1 MADQSAQDATT
12 SVWLPYTLRWPCF
25 LAISV
30 FACLLEI
37 AVVVV
42 HSISWRNAGLVTDNG
57 SGILQVGS
65 KFAPTLLATI
75 YVFLASV
82 LLDDVKRTEPFA
94 RLCSPDG
101 APADLSVSWT
111 ADAWWDALF
120 NSFPNRR
127 KKTSW
132 ALLCATLAFIFGFT
146 IISPLSS
153 SLIVS
158 QTVIMNQKTQFRQLN
173 IGPERPIKTQPVSE
187 TYYRTI
193 SSILRNVTT
202 SAWISDKYAIVPF
215 WPTSIDTAPLGPIL
229 FDTDQSWE
237 ATTLIFS
244 TELICEPIRLINTSD
259 TKVDGGDLS
268 LLDGKN
274 ATISSQG
281 EGCSI
286 NLQYGE
292 LGYFALFGG
301 IVWATLNE
309 AWGDSANVAMS
320 GGNKCSQDEFYI
332 SAIPSAET
340 FIVGEACKAS
350 YFVGRSIAR
359 VSLVNGQTLVHI
371 DERQYYANREPMPQ
385 TIGNESTLQSAFLSS
400 DWGVHLSA
408 SDITM
413 YSQAGDTTR
422 VVYEG
427 PGNILGAVYDFSPD
441 GMRADSAE
449 RRMNI
454 TQRIKQRFF
463 GELVRD
469 TFNEYQFDELTDTS
483 GIIITSPRRLVVVSA
498 VAITLEVIL
507 LIIIVLLS
515 TTFVLTRPT
524 RRPLGLSADP
534 TPTMNIG
541 KLLSDDDKTMRT
553 FLGSTPGTK
562 DDAKA
567 TLIGHQYR
575 IEGGKLRLVSGKP
588 TSNDTNT
595 NSTHIGP
602 RKDLSQSQKSK
613 DEPDNPT
620 IFGIWSLLLLIVLLT
635 SVMISILTLYI
646 YSLKHNLYQKAFVYT
661 VSVSFGGVDLGDVNP
676 ASILTTL
683 PFLALAMGPVPGYK
697 GASIS
702 YRSSYLLWASFQAA
716 KRKHWRDPPVTIAM
730 SSLWSRQPGE
740 ISVTMQIPK
749 TLDLRQVPILSTGQ
763 VSHSPRG
770 LDRRSTGLANL
781 FGNLRASWVYG
792 AVVQLSLNGPE
803 PSWSSQGWNF
813 VPVDLTPTKNDGS
826 TLLHTTKNAS
836 SSVDSWLTKV
846 TLETEGIRGRLECSE
861 YDFLDNTS
869 LWLTEWRLPEGA
881 KLNPQISHGYELSRN
896 LYLGLYDP
904 NTYYWY
910 PSQEPESD
918 LEDLDH
924 RRTTLFS
931 SDRRL
936 QCCQNGTGDDISQAS
951 IGYWSPNLVNPQTY
965 YPAIS
970 ESWPANFT
978 VKWIRGRAVEANLLK
993 SRGAEEVRLIWTE
1006 RPQITALNCMPVIE
1020 TANASVT
1027 VDATN
1032 GRVLDFRLSSEPQ
1045 GDEFAW
1051 TDDFLAYRTPDGYS
1065 YTETDV
1071 NMTTSHGILFTL
1083 GLLGAADL
1091 ENFIGATFIGDV
1103 PGSEA
1108 FAISEAER
1116 LEEQT
1121 FNIRQSGLNVDY
1133 MSYAMLSLA
1142 NNNHSALLDAEVLRS
1157 AAQKTFSTFFQHYVN
1172 NNVSLVSGGYVYQ
1185 SSGERLPT
1193 DIGEPFEGNFP
1204 NKTTTTTTAG
1214 SDANDNGT
1222 AKMVNSVVSR
1232 PMEILSMSE
1241 PAAWICVFILGY
1253 LITTCILLTI
1263 ASRNYNRLLL
1273 QEVNSI
1279 ADVASLIAGSNRL
1292 LKAARERSLENLKH
1306 DDVFEAILDWFLTE
1320 QGDLRWGI
1328 EIVGKPDASGSP
1340 ARSMRDS
1347 LEFMHSEGSDSDTE
1361 EDARWYETVVSEI
1374 MAVGR

>member
-1 MADQSAQDATT
+1 M
-12 SVWLPYTLRWPCF
+12 VWLPYTLRWPCF
-25 LAISV
+25 LAIAV

-37 AVVVV
+37 ALVVV

-94 RLCSPDG
+94 RLCSPNG

-120 NSFPNRR
+120 SSFPNRR

-132 ALLCATLAFIFGFT
+132 ALLCATLSFIFGFT

-173 IGPERPIKTQPVSE
+173 IGPERPINTQPVSE

-237 ATTLIFS
+237 ATTSIFS
-244 TELICEPIRLINTSD
+244 TELICEPIRLINTTD
-259 TKVDGGDLS
+259 TKVGGGDLS

-274 ATISSQG
+274 AIISSQG
-281 EGCSI
+281 GCSI

-292 LGYFALFGG
+292 LGHFALFGG

-309 AWGDSANVAMS
+309 TWGDSANIAMS
-320 GGNKCSQDEFYI
+320 GGNKS
-332 SAIPSAET
+332 
-340 FIVGEACKAS
+340 S
-350 YFVGRSIAR
+350 YFVGRSTAR
-359 VSLVNGQTLVHI
+359 VSLVNGQTLVYI
-371 DERQYYANREPMPQ
+371 DESQYYANREPMPQ
-385 TIGNESTLQSAFLSS
+385 TIGNESALQSAFLSS

-427 PGNILGAVYDFSPD
+427 PGNILGAVYDFSPE

-469 TFNEYQFDELTDTS
+469 TFNEYQFDEPTDTS
-483 GIIITSPRRLVVVSA
+483 GTIITSPRRLVVVSA

-524 RRPLGLSADP
+524 RRPLGLNADP

-553 FLGSTPGTK
+553 FLGSSSGTK

-588 TSNDTNT
+588 TSNNTNT

-613 DEPDNPT
+613 DGPDNPT

-646 YSLKHNLYQKAFVYT
+646 YSLKHKLYQKAFVYT
-661 VSVSFGGVDLGDVNP
+661 VSVSLGGVDLGDVNP

-683 PFLALAMGPVPGYK
+683 VAVIIGLWWGSIDTNMRRVQPFLALAMGPVPGSK

-702 YRSSYLLWASFQAA
+702 YRSSYLLWASFRAV
-716 KRKHWRDPPVTIAM
+716 KRKHWVLFLVCTGAFLSQILTIAM

-770 LDRRSTGLANL
+770 LDRRSTVLANL

-813 VPVDLTPTKNDGS
+813 VPVDLTSTTKTDGS
-826 TLLHTTKNAS
+826 TLLHTTDNAS
-836 SSVDSWLTKV
+836 NPIDSWLTKV
-846 TLETEGIRGRLECSE
+846 TVETEGIRGRLECSE

-881 KLNPQISHGYELSRN
+881 TLNPQISHGYELSRN
-896 LYLGLYDP
+896 FYLGLYDP
-904 NTYYWY
+904 NTYYWD

-1006 RPQITALNCMPVIE
+1006 QPQMTALNSSPSM
-1020 TANASVT
+1020 
-1027 VDATN
+1027 ATN
-1032 GRVLDFRLSSEPQ
+1032 GRVLDFRLLSEPQ

-1108 FAISEAER
+1108 FAIPEAER

-1172 NNVSLVSGGYVYQ
+1172 NNVSLASGGYVYQ

-1193 DIGEPFEGNFP
+1193 DIGEPFDGNFP
-1204 NKTTTTTTAG
+1204 KKTTTTTTAG
-1214 SDANDNGT
+1214 SDANGNGT

-1306 DDVFEAILDWFLTE
+1306 DDAFEAILDWFLTE

-1347 LEFMHSEGSDSDTE
+1347 LQFMHSEGSDSDTE